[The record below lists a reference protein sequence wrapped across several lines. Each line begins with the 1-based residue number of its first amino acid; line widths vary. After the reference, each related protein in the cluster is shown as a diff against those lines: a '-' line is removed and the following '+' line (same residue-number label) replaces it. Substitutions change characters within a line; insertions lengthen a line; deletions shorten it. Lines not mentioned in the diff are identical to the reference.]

1 MSQLRNKVT
10 DARSALSVVKSGST
24 VLAAGFGDAGR
35 PDHLLETLREFGLD
49 GLTIVSNNAG
59 RGAYSLGGLISDG
72 SVQHMV
78 CSFPKGKGAK
88 SFREA
93 LDAGRVEME
102 LIPQGIMTERLRA
115 AGAGVAAFYLP
126 APDGTDFAVA
136 EDQAVIDGA
145 LCQLYRP
152 LRGDVGLIAGAVADT
167 FGNIRCR
174 LAARNFN
181 LIMAAASS
189 YTVAEVERIVE
200 VGEIEPDSVHIPGVL
215 VDAVVLRPQA

>member
-1 MSQLRNKVT
+1 MSGFRNKVT
-10 DARSALSVVKSGST
+10 DARTALRVVESGST
-24 VLAAGFGDAGR
+24 LLAAGFGDAGR
-35 PDHLLETLREFGLD
+35 PDHLLETLREFN
-49 GLTIVSNNAG
+49 LTRLTVVSNNAG

-72 SVQHMV
+72 AVERMV

-115 AGAGVAAFYLP
+115 AGAGITAFYLP
-126 APDGTDFAVA
+126 APDGTDFALV
-136 EDQAVIDGA
+136 EDQANIDGT

-152 LRGDVGLIAGAVADT
+152 LRGDAGLIAGAVADT
-167 FGNIRCR
+167 FGNVRCR

-181 LIMAAASS
+181 PIMAAAST

-200 VGEIEPDSVHIPGVL
+200 VGELAPDSVHIPGVL